1 MMLPG
6 SGTDN
11 GNKALVIVIGGL
23 HSGLDSLPV
32 ANVSLRVTC
41 SGAFAYPLHLRTRYS
56 RGRGHDQPRHHV
68 SQAETK
74 GVGALLCRA

>member
-23 HSGLDSLPV
+23 HSSLDSDLTPELV
-32 ANVSLRVTC
+32 
-41 SGAFAYPLHLRTRYS
+41 PLAR
-56 RGRGHDQPRHHV
+56 
-68 SQAETK
+68 
-74 GVGALLCRA
+74 